1 MDYILEATQ
10 KAMKETIEQM
20 DWHNIEQSKKT
31 LAKQISIIEYA
42 LSLNDGDEKD
52 EQADST
58 SPVQEAKPDKESDII
73 NEETPNIDASE
84 EENTRVEDKPE
95 GYVFRKNLNGGYIE
109 HPDPDDNILLPE
121 FLVREHDLHNGD
133 RVIYTVIGDKRYS
146 VKVVDTSR
154 RTKTDIETFT
164 HGIVSYD
171 DSINR
176 YIVERNINNESIR
189 LDDMPQRFLIND
201 KDAQRYHIAVD
212 DIVDIAWYPGHFERG
227 KVAWKHRTTVTEE
240 AQPTVSQRI
249 LNSKQEKPAKKKEA
263 VSQVLDGATVTLIG
277 LEPYWSKFRQL
288 VAERGGECITHCSK
302 DPETSR
308 EASIA
313 KSDAVIVGIS
323 HTSHSASQHA
333 NKICKEYGIPFAS
346 MNGFGGQSFL
356 MEVYDKL
363 NIA

>member
-20 DWHNIEQSKKT
+20 DWHNIQQSKKT

-42 LSLNDGDEKD
+42 LSLDEED
-52 EQADST
+52 EQVDS
-58 SPVQEAKPDKESDII
+58 PPLIQEAKLDKESDII
-73 NEETPNIDASE
+73 NEEIPGLETPKE
-84 EENTRVEDKPE
+84 EDTSVEDEPE

-109 HPDPDDNILLPE
+109 LPDPNDNILLPE

-133 RVIYTVIGDKRYS
+133 RVTYTVIGDKRYS

-154 RTKTDIETFT
+154 RTITNIETFT

-212 DIVDIAWYPGHFERG
+212 DIVDVAWYPGHFERG

-240 AQPTVSQRI
+240 SQPTVSQRI
-249 LNSKQEKPAKKKEA
+249 LNSKQEKPAKKKES
-263 VSQVLDGATVTLIG
+263 VNPVLDGATVTLIG

-288 VAERGGECITHCSK
+288 VAERGGECITHSSK
-302 DPETSR
+302 DSETSR

-323 HTSHSASQHA
+323 HTSHSASRHA
-333 NKICKEYGIPFAS
+333 NKTCKEYGVPFAS